1 MFTNTSGIIWTIFF
15 HRLFGPIT
23 PTTNEFLTITYPM
36 TSDLPDLDSLI
47 DEKINQLIKKK
58 FDDNTVQNQEQKP
71 KMGQVVIQFLD
82 KKVTKSKKKTGWF
95 GQGKSSDSEDLKL
108 WESWTINVKCLPII
122 RESGRDKQVSEK
134 TPGPIKVTD
143 KESYEQNIAISINS
157 FENNM
162 RKIIDIADS
171 QKDYI
176 PPITSL
182 DSSPFPY
189 SIDVERKAPD
199 NMNYTAGEDES
210 WGNYIKKMLD

>member
-1 MFTNTSGIIWTIFF
+1 
-15 HRLFGPIT
+15 
-23 PTTNEFLTITYPM
+23 M

-58 FDDNTVQNQEQKP
+58 FDDNTIQKPEQNQEQKA
-71 KMGQVVIQFLD
+71 KMGQVVVQFLD

-108 WESWTINVKCLPII
+108 WESWTINVKCLPLIKES
-122 RESGRDKQVSEK
+122 REDKQVSEA
-134 TPGPIKVTD
+134 TSGPIKVTD
-143 KESYEQNIAISINS
+143 KEIYEQNVAISINS

-171 QKDYI
+171 RKDYI

>member
-1 MFTNTSGIIWTIFF
+1 
-15 HRLFGPIT
+15 
-23 PTTNEFLTITYPM
+23 M

-58 FDDNTVQNQEQKP
+58 FDDTIVQRSEENKDQKA

-95 GQGKSSDSEDLKL
+95 GQGRSSDSEDLKP
-108 WESWTINVKCLPII
+108 WESWIINVKCLPII
-122 RESGRDKQVSEK
+122 KESVGENRVSEK
-134 TPGPIKVTD
+134 TSASSKGTD
-143 KESYEQNIAISINS
+143 QEIYEQNVAVSINS

-171 QKDYI
+171 QKDHI

-189 SIDVERKAPD
+189 SIDVELKTPESL
-199 NMNYTAGEDES
+199 NYTVSEDEG

>member
-1 MFTNTSGIIWTIFF
+1 
-15 HRLFGPIT
+15 
-23 PTTNEFLTITYPM
+23 M

-47 DEKINQLIKKK
+47 DERINQLIKKK
-58 FDDNTVQNQEQKP
+58 FDDAIVQKSEDNQEQKA

-82 KKVTKSKKKTGWF
+82 KQVTKSKKKTGWF
-95 GQGKSSDSEDLKL
+95 GQGKSSDSEDLKP
-108 WESWTINVKCLPII
+108 WESWIINVKCLPII
-122 RESGRDKQVSEK
+122 KESGGENRGLEK
-134 TPGPIKVTD
+134 SSGSTKDTHKRI
-143 KESYEQNIAISINS
+143 YEQNVAISINS

-189 SIDVERKAPD
+189 SIDVERKAPE
-199 NMNYTAGEDES
+199 NMNYTAGDDEG